1 MELSSSRRSLPQLET
16 TSVGNTAQ
24 PQQMI
29 SFLDAHVESLLG
41 QTLIKVKKNN
51 NKKKKLKENWNKN
64 LLFQGNLLAD
74 GHLPTLYNERLL
86 LLVVNVVT
94 RFELEQIS

>member
-1 MELSSSRRSLPQLET
+1 MELSSSRRSVPQLET

-41 QTLIKVKKNN
+41 QTLIKVKKTST
-51 NKKKKLKENWNKN
+51 KRTKKKLE
-64 LLFQGNLLAD
+64 
-74 GHLPTLYNERLL
+74 PEP
-86 LLVVNVVT
+86 V
-94 RFELEQIS
+94 ISGQSSCRWTSANPL

>member
-41 QTLIKVKKNN
+41 QTLVKVKK
-51 NKKKKLKENWNKN
+51 NKKKKLKENWNQN
-64 LLFQGNLLAD
+64 LLFQGNLLTD
-74 GHLPTLYNERLL
+74 GHSANPL
-86 LLVVNVVT
+86 
-94 RFELEQIS
+94 

>member
-41 QTLIKVKKNN
+41 QTLVKVKKN
-51 NKKKKLKENWNKN
+51 KKKKTKRK
-64 LLFQGNLLAD
+64 
-74 GHLPTLYNERLL
+74 
-86 LLVVNVVT
+86 
-94 RFELEQIS
+94 LEPEPVISGQSSYRWTFCQPSIMRGYFCWL

>member
-41 QTLIKVKKNN
+41 QTLIKVKKTTT
-51 NKKKKLKENWNKN
+51 KKKTQRKLE
-64 LLFQGNLLAD
+64 
-74 GHLPTLYNERLL
+74 PEP
-86 LLVVNVVT
+86 V
-94 RFELEQIS
+94 ISGQSSCRWTSANPL

>member
-41 QTLIKVKKNN
+41 QTLIKVKKTTT
-51 NKKKKLKENWNKN
+51 KKKLKENWDQN

-94 RFELEQIS
+94 HFELEQIS

>member
-41 QTLIKVKKNN
+41 QTLIKVKKTTT
-51 NKKKKLKENWNKN
+51 KKNSKKI
-64 LLFQGNLLAD
+64 G
-74 GHLPTLYNERLL
+74 
-86 LLVVNVVT
+86 T
-94 RFELEQIS
+94 RTCYFRAIFLQMDICQPSIMRGYFCWL

>member
-41 QTLIKVKKNN
+41 QTLIKVKKTTT
-51 NKKKKLKENWNKN
+51 KKKLKENWNQN

-74 GHLPTLYNERLL
+74 GHLPALYNERLL

>member
-41 QTLIKVKKNN
+41 QTLVKV
-51 NKKKKLKENWNKN
+51 KKKKLKENWNQN
-64 LLFQGNLLAD
+64 LLFQGNLLTD
-74 GHLPTLYNERLL
+74 GHSANPL
-86 LLVVNVVT
+86 
-94 RFELEQIS
+94 

>member
-41 QTLIKVKKNN
+41 QTLIKVKKTTT
-51 NKKKKLKENWNKN
+51 KKKLKENWNQN

-86 LLVVNVVT
+86 LLVVNIVT

>member
-41 QTLIKVKKNN
+41 QTLIKVKKTTTT
-51 NKKKKLKENWNKN
+51 KKLKENWNQN

>member
-41 QTLIKVKKNN
+41 QTLIKVKKTTT
-51 NKKKKLKENWNKN
+51 KKKLKENWNQN